1 MKNYL
6 SKCLLLQTDLSLA
19 CIIKLYFSVLI
30 GYDFMLHSMQSIFV
44 LSPSVFA
51 FQIEFSI
58 PQRVSRLLNTMIF
71 IPNTDYIA
79 FSVFPLPHFET
90 LDSLTN

>member
-1 MKNYL
+1 MKNNL
-6 SKCLLLQTDLSLA
+6 SKCLLLQTDLSLP

-30 GYDFMLHSMQSIFV
+30 GYDFMLHSIFV

-58 PQRVSRLLNTMIF
+58 PHRVSRLLNTMIF

-79 FSVFPLPHFET
+79 FSVSPFPPLRHLIP
-90 LDSLTN
+90 